1 MTTPL
6 LKPLRREIE
15 IEGKRY
21 TLTIH
26 PTGLSLAEKRSRRAR
41 VITWASL
48 IGGATESTDSA
59 ATATETDIEP
69 IAT

>member
-6 LKPLRREIE
+6 RKPLRREIE
-15 IEGKRY
+15 IEGKPY

-26 PTGLSLAEKRSRRAR
+26 PTGLSLAEKRSRKAR
-41 VITWASL
+41 VVSWASL
-48 IGGATESTDSA
+48 ISGASGSSDP
-59 ATATETDIEP
+59 ATAAETDIEP